1 MSGSWRCFGAADP
14 QRKAFPMIMSFV
26 PERRRGPELL
36 DLPPETY
43 TQSELA
49 GSLADIR
56 KVNRFLGD
64 NYATIKF
71 FSSLVSGMA
80 ASGRPIRVLDV
91 ATGSAD
97 IPVAIVKWAR
107 RQGIEVVVKAVDINP
122 LAIREAAA
130 FTRGYPEI
138 TVEVADGFSLP
149 FEEGSFDIVL
159 CMKTLHHFNEEDTV
173 RFLRELDRVAAAG
186 YIIMDLRRSWV
197 AWWLITMLTRLFTR
211 NRLTRN
217 DGPMSV
223 LRAYTVAELDAL
235 AERAGLAGH
244 RVVRQ
249 PFWLM
254 VLSGRKG

>member
-1 MSGSWRCFGAADP
+1 
-14 QRKAFPMIMSFV
+14 MIMSFV

-36 DLPPETY
+36 DLSPETY

-64 NYATIKF
+64 NHATIKF

-80 ASGRPIRVLDV
+80 ASPGRPIRVLDV

-107 RQGIEVVVKAVDINP
+107 RRGIEVVVTAVDINP

-149 FEEGSFDIVL
+149 FEDGSFDIVM
-159 CMKTLHHFNEEDTV
+159 CMKTLHHFNEKDTV
-173 RFLRELDRVAAAG
+173 RFLREMDRVAAKG

-197 AWWLITMLTRLFTR
+197 AWLLITMLTRLFTR
-211 NRLTRN
+211 NRLTRY

-223 LRAYTVAELDAL
+223 FRAYTVAELDAL
-235 AERAGLAGH
+235 ADRAGFAGY